1 VQVYALTGGLP
12 PIMPTLDP
20 SSLKRRQIPS
30 KKVQMP
36 SLRSLHLTAE
46 VYNEHQTKKPSGWDS
61 WPHCMLLGVVSTTT
75 CRRCSPWWL
84 AKSVIQSARNPKESR
99 DKHIAPVNAV
109 RICVPLGNR
118 IEHPAV
124 RKAWWLPG
132 FFSIPDFWAPI
143 FNGRISE
150 IQWP

>member
-1 VQVYALTGGLP
+1 MGDAKEILGLHKVAGLGASAEKRKTPKDAFKKPDGVSREVYALTGGLP

-46 VYNEHQTKKPSGWDS
+46 VYNEHQTKKPIGWDS

-75 CRRCSPWWL
+75 CRRCSP
-84 AKSVIQSARNPKESR
+84 
-99 DKHIAPVNAV
+99 
-109 RICVPLGNR
+109 
-118 IEHPAV
+118 
-124 RKAWWLPG
+124 
-132 FFSIPDFWAPI
+132 
-143 FNGRISE
+143 
-150 IQWP
+150 